1 MMCFQTTLHDNFT
14 YFVQNAV
21 SFLKIPSMGT
31 PYSVREMLFQRLKE
45 CLALLVK
52 VSQITDS
59 EVPFPAQHIP
69 LQGFNQHIRNIIA
82 GVNNGRQ
89 FSSLYRGEPG
99 SAALIRLFSSRT
111 WFIASICKE

>member
-1 MMCFQTTLHDNFT
+1 
-14 YFVQNAV
+14 VQIAV

-82 GVNNGRQ
+82 GVNNGWQSVQRRARQ
-89 FSSLYRGEPG
+89 RSLDQVVQFQYG
-99 SAALIRLFSSRT
+99 F
-111 WFIASICKE
+111 